1 MRDILAKFLIA
12 EMGPREDRLHIFS
25 AHCVEGD
32 KGRIYVEA
40 RKESHVRTAL
50 ASIPFV
56 RTMYKLLK
64 RTEMPRVVV
73 APQKAELQEGQW
85 VRIRNGIYRDDLA
98 QVWARSEHSSDH
110 AFVRIVPRI
119 SKEQYSNTPNSGK
132 RGRAQRSS
140 MRPPP
145 APFRP
150 ELVEDKSTIIV
161 NGEGSRVS
169 TGGDSENAEIADEL
183 TWSGMNFKSGLLV
196 KEFRISGL
204 HTSNVTPTQEE
215 IGRFKRAVS
224 SFQKSLQSRSGTAAL
239 AENELDNFDAVAEAN
254 RTKGGASKVNFAKGD
269 HVQVTR
275 GEYVSVTGIVV
286 SSTGINLDLRPDHPE
301 AVLGKRLITVP
312 TNLVRKYFAPGV
324 HVKILGGVYT
334 GETGVITAVNG
345 DEATIYSDVV
355 HKEIRANMSE
365 LQIAFSTG
373 SGNTALGS
381 YHLFDLVQ
389 IGESVGVIVDVEREG
404 FQILGENGQSKY
416 VPLAEVGQRR
426 NVSRA
431 SISDAHGHNVNLG
444 ETVRI
449 LEGSYK
455 DVTGLLKHV
464 SRTTVFI
471 QCANATVR
479 ENRGLVCLRK
489 QHIAS
494 VVDRSTAPAVG
505 GPQGHN
511 GNNNGAMGPPGGA
524 GRGQPNINARRIDP
538 SLNRKEVTV
547 IRGQWKGYRG
557 IIKTAS
563 DREYTILLST
573 GSRTVKVPKGD
584 VKAADAVANGASS
597 GGNNNRSG
605 AGGWGSQGSSHF
617 DGSQTPMRMQTPH
630 HVSAGGTD
638 SFNYDAYAGDE
649 FDPNYRPATAPSASS
664 NDYSGGSE
672 MDISS
677 GPSSGF
683 SVPQTPGAGFASGG
697 FNAVP
702 FTPGGMV
709 STPGGF
715 VPQTPGGMPMVPMT
729 PGAVPQTPGAGFAV
743 PQTPGVISSYGMP
756 PPTPGAPMHA
766 ASSGFAVP
774 QTPGGFAVPSTPG
787 GYGAPPMTPGG
798 FAVPSTPGGLSAPP
812 MTPGA
817 LPPTTPG
824 GPSSIL
830 SAPSSMSSAAAAAP
844 VASAA
849 NDWCRAGFEVYDTT
863 GGQTPPPRYIILD
876 PMLGSPLVKVEG
888 LSPEGTRTGVI
899 SNITRTSLKLVPLTK
914 KDTVYIFSTGKL
926 AQLIGVDDQEQIGV
940 AKNLETNEIQV
951 LSLSEFAKMH
961 EL

>member
-1 MRDILAKFLIA
+1 MAKFLIA
-12 EMGPREDRLHIFS
+12 ESGPREDRLHIFS

-56 RTMYKLLK
+56 RTMYKLL
-64 RTEMPRVVV
+64 RRSEMPRVVV

-85 VRIRNGIYRDDLA
+85 VRIRNGVYRDDLA
-98 QVWARSEHSSDH
+98 QVWARSESSSDH
-110 AFVRIVPRI
+110 VFVRIVPRI
-119 SKEQYSNTPNSGK
+119 SKEQYSNQPTANGK
-132 RGRAQRSS
+132 RGRVQRST
-140 MRPPP
+140 MRPTA

-150 ELVEDKSTIIV
+150 ELVEDKMSIIV
-161 NGEGSRVS
+161 TGEGSRVS
-169 TGGDSENAEIADEL
+169 NAGDSDNAEVSDEV

-204 HTSNVTPTQEE
+204 HTTNVTPTQEE

-224 SFQKSLQSRSGTAAL
+224 SFQKSMQNKISGGAATGNVAL
-239 AENELDNFDAVAEAN
+239 PENELDNFEAVSEAN
-254 RTKGGASKVNFAKGD
+254 RTKGTSKVNFAKGD

-286 SSTGINLDLRPDHPE
+286 STTGLNIDLRPDHPE

-312 TNLVRKYFAPGV
+312 TNLIRKYFAPGV

-334 GETGVITAVNG
+334 GETGVITAVDG
-345 DEATIYSDVV
+345 DVATIYSDVV
-355 HKEIRANMSE
+355 HKEIHAPMSE

-404 FQILGENGQSKY
+404 FQILGENGQGKY

-449 LEGSYK
+449 LEGAHK
-455 DVTGLLKHV
+455 DVTGILKHV

-471 QCANATVR
+471 QCPNAIVR
-479 ENRGLVCLRK
+479 EHRGLVCLRK
-489 QHIAS
+489 HHIAS
-494 VVDRSTAPAVG
+494 VIDRSTPAGAAIG
-505 GPQGHN
+505 GG
-511 GNNNGAMGPPGGA
+511 NNGAMGPPGGA
-524 GRGQPNINARRIDP
+524 GRGGGAANNARRIDP

-557 IIKTAS
+557 IIKNAS
-563 DREYTILLST
+563 EREYTVLLST

-584 VKAADAVANGASS
+584 VKAADSVGNGSNNS
-597 GGNNNRSG
+597 NSNNRSS
-605 AGGWGSQGSSHF
+605 GWGSNNSSHF

-638 SFNYDAYAGDE
+638 SYGYDGYSGGDE
-649 FDPNYRPATAPSASS
+649 FDPNYRPSASASTANTSS
-664 NDYSGGSE
+664 NDYGSSD
-672 MDISS
+672 MDIS
-677 GPSSGF
+677 GPTSGF
-683 SVPQTPGAGFASGG
+683 SVPQTPGAGFAAGG
-697 FNAVP
+697 FNPSAVP
-702 FTPGGMV
+702 FTPGGIV

-715 VPQTPGGMPMVPMT
+715 VPTTPGGPMVPMT

-743 PQTPGVISSYGMP
+743 PQTPVASYGMP
-756 PPTPGAPMHA
+756 PPTPGAPLHSSNVA
-766 ASSGFAVP
+766 SGFAVP

-798 FAVPSTPGGLSAPP
+798 FAVPSTPGGISAPP

-824 GPSSIL
+824 GPVASTPAAP
-830 SAPSSMSSAAAAAP
+830 APSAAT
-844 VASAA
+844 
-849 NDWCRAGFEVYDTT
+849 DWCRAGFEVYDST

-876 PMLGSPLVKVEG
+876 PMAGSPLVKVEA
-888 LSPEGTRTGVI
+888 LAADGTRTGVT
-899 SNITRTSLKLVPLTK
+899 SNITRTSLKLVPLVK
-914 KDTVYIFSTGKL
+914 KDRVYTFSTGRI
-926 AQLIGVDDQEQIGV
+926 AHLIGVDDQEQIGV
-940 AKNLETNEIQV
+940 AKNPDTGEIQV
-951 LSLSEFAKMH
+951 LSLSEFAKIH